1 MIVGKKLIQKELM
14 EFVFREMG
22 WIMWIN
28 IVDY

>member
-14 EFVFREMG
+14 EYGFREMG